1 MKKLH
6 VFFLMSIFS
15 LQIFAQQNPVIP
27 CYTSEHLQDL
37 LSKDPSL
44 YEKINKFDN
53 DLGEFQRNPVT
64 QKSIRVIPTV
74 VHVIHMYGGEN
85 ISKAQIEN
93 QIATLNEDINRL
105 NSDAANTPAPF
116 AAVAADC
123 QIEFRLAKLDPNG
136 NCTDGIVRVF
146 SPLTNG
152 PANRDDVKAVSYWPS
167 NKYFNIWVVR
177 NIDNGGGQGTILG
190 YAQFPGWGPA
200 TTDGIVVRADYF
212 GSIGTGNTGYK
223 GRTTTHEVGHWLGL
237 RHIWG
242 DNTCGNDNVADTPPH
257 EGANAGCPTFPFKAN
272 NSCGAGANGEM
283 YVNYMDYTNG
293 GCQNMFSQGQKGVM
307 DFVLNGSRA
316 SLWSANNL
324 AATGVDGS
332 QTGICAPKADFRANN
347 LFICQGQT
355 VTFTDLSWNGPVD
368 VRNWSFTGGTPA
380 TSSDSMPVITYNT
393 PGTYPVSL
401 TVTNG
406 AGTNTRTVTGYV
418 NVSPSPGVSAPF
430 FESFENAQPLPNNS
444 WQISNPDNGTT
455 WVLTSAAGSSGV
467 YSARIVNNAANSKNI
482 DELISTTYN
491 MSGVTS
497 ASIKFKVAYAQRSS
511 TTNDN
516 LRLFVSGNCGQN
528 WALRWSQSGSTLAT
542 APATSSNFIPTA
554 SQWKEITVSNIPTTN
569 FTSNFR
575 FKFAFESAGGNNVYI
590 DDINLSILSSINENS
605 SIKELSIYPN
615 PSNGLVNIEYTA
627 EKELKTT
634 FSIYDLTGR
643 LVLQQQSQSSVGNN
657 KFTINDNSSFRTGMY
672 LLTLE
677 NEEGKYSQR
686 LIIE

>member
-6 VFFLMSIFS
+6 LLFLMSFFS

-44 YEKINKFDN
+44 YEKINQFDN

-74 VHVIHMYGGEN
+74 VHVVHMYGGEN

-177 NIDNGGGQGTILG
+177 NIDNGGQQGTILG

-200 TTDGIVVRADYF
+200 TTDGVVIRADYF

-242 DNTCGNDNVADTPPH
+242 DATCGNDNVADTPPH
-257 EGANAGCPTFPFKAN
+257 EGANSGCPTFPFKAN

-293 GCQNMFSQGQKGVM
+293 GCQNMFTQGQKTVM
-307 DFVLNGSRA
+307 DFVLNGTRA
-316 SLWSANNL
+316 NLWSASNL

-332 QTGICAPKADFRANN
+332 VTGICAPKADFRANN

-368 VRNWSFTGGTPA
+368 VRSWSFTGGTPS

-406 AGTNTRTVTGYV
+406 AGSNTRTVTGYI
-418 NVSPSPGVSAPF
+418 NVAPSPGGPAPF
-430 FESFENAQPLPNNS
+430 FESFENAQAIPNNS
-444 WQISNPDNGTT
+444 WQVSNPDNGNT
-455 WVLTSAAGSSGV
+455 WVVSSAAGATGV

-497 ASIKFKVAYAQRSS
+497 AQIKFKVAYAQRSS

-542 APATSSNFIPTA
+542 APATSSNFIPTTT
-554 SQWKEITVSNIPTTN
+554 QWKEITVSNIPATN

-575 FKFAFESAGGNNVYI
+575 FKFTFESAGGNNIYI
-590 DDINLSILSSINENS
+590 DDINLSIISSIYENN
-605 SIKELSIYPN
+605 SIKKLSIYPN
-615 PSNGLVNIEYTA
+615 PSNGIVNIEFTA
-627 EKELKTT
+627 EKEIKTT
-634 FSIYDLTGR
+634 FSIHDLTGR
-643 LVLQQQSQSSVGNN
+643 LVLQQQSQSVVGNN
-657 KFTINDNSSFRTGMY
+657 KFIINENNSLRKGMY